1 MQRAKLRADV
11 KGGRGLADADINR
24 LDGQVAIVTGA
35 SSGIGA
41 GTAKALAAAW
51 AAVCV
56 NYYGS
61 PDDAESVV
69 AEIGKTGGRAVA
81 VAADVSEEAEVIAMF
96 DQVEKEFGP
105 LDILFSNAG
114 IQIDAPTTELAL
126 KDWNR
131 VIAVNLTGGFLC
143 AREAIRR
150 FRKKGMRPAVSRAL
164 GKIVFNSSVHEII
177 PWGGHVNYCASKGGL
192 ALLMKSLAQ
201 EVAGEGIRVNSVA
214 PGAIRTNIN
223 REALKN
229 SKPPI
234 EEMIPYGRVGEA
246 ADIARVVVWLCSDA
260 ADYVVGH
267 ALFADGGMVL
277 YPQFLEGG

>member
-1 MQRAKLRADV
+1 
-11 KGGRGLADADINR
+11 LAGTDINR
-24 LDGQVAIVTGA
+24 LEGQVAIVTGA

-41 GTAKALAAAW
+41 GTAKALAAAG

-61 PDDAESVV
+61 PDDADAVV
-69 AEIGKTGGRAVA
+69 AEIEKAGGQALA

-96 DQVEKEFGP
+96 DQVEQAFGP

-114 IQIDAPTTELAL
+114 IQIDAPTAELAL

-143 AREAIRR
+143 GREAIRR

-192 ALLMKSLAQ
+192 ALLMRSLAQ

-214 PGAIRTNIN
+214 PGAIVTNIN

-246 ADIARVVVWLCSDA
+246 ADIARVVVWMCSDA

-267 ALFADGGMVL
+267 ALFADGGMLL

>member
-1 MQRAKLRADV
+1 MA
-11 KGGRGLADADINR
+11 GADINR
-24 LDGQVAIVTGA
+24 LDGQVALVTGA

-41 GTAKALAAAW
+41 GTARALAAAG
-51 AAVCV
+51 ASVGV
-56 NYYGS
+56 NYYGK
-61 PDDAESVV
+61 PEGAAAVV
-69 AEIGKTGGRAVA
+69 AAIEAAGGRALA
-81 VAADVSEEAEVIAMF
+81 VKGDVSDEAAVIAMF
-96 DQVEKEFGP
+96 DRVETELGP
-105 LDILFSNAG
+105 LDMLFSNAG
-114 IQIDAPTTELAL
+114 IQIDAPTTELTL

-131 VIAVNLTGGFLC
+131 VISVNLTGGFLC

-150 FRKKGMRPAVSRAL
+150 FRKKGMRPDVSRAL

-234 EEMIPYGRVGEA
+234 EEMIPYRRVGEA